1 MTHANTPAIDIIDPR
16 GRSVRRVEYHR
27 CEVVAS
33 SESCITQHLHD
44 AVGRTVLTRDPR
56 LFDLHQQGRTVAS
69 QIDVFSLTGAQL
81 LSENNDAGWRLG
93 LFGEDRQG
101 CEGWD
106 SQLSHSRVQHEVQRR
121 PAATFENAH
130 GEPERC
136 TARFSYADASADA
149 TRNRRG
155 QLLRHDDTAGTLRF
169 IDYGLAGT
177 LLEHSRTFTEDPHW
191 PVDWPMAENERD
203 AVLET
208 EPAVTRIQCNAA
220 GEPIRQTDAKGNVQT
235 LIQTRAA
242 ELKEVRLALAGQTID
257 TVLVSDIQY
266 NAFGQ
271 IERQCAGNGVISCAM
286 FRPEDGRLEKL
297 KAYVPGQP
305 ALQDLNYEYD
315 AAGNI
320 TCLTDAAHPVRYHR
334 NQRIEPSN
342 RYRYD
347 SLYRLIEASGR
358 QLNNAPGGPQLPE
371 FQSDVDPSQLENYTR
386 LYRYDKA
393 GNLEVM
399 QHRAASANRTER
411 TAIATSSNR
420 SLPERSDGEL
430 PDENEI
436 AAGHDLN
443 GNRKYL
449 LPRQRLLW
457 DLRNQLRQVDQ
468 VVREDG
474 PDDIEFYLYDGS
486 GQRLRKIRQA
496 YSGTLIRTHETRYLP
511 GVETRTSASEILHVI
526 TVKAGRGTIQVLHF
540 EKKPASDIPQ
550 DQVRYAFTDHQNSS
564 TLELDESAG
573 LITWELYYPY
583 GGICWWAGRNKLEA
597 SYKTLRYSGQERD
610 ATGLYYYG
618 FRYYMPWCQR
628 WLSADRAGI
637 ADGLN
642 LYAMVHGNPTGH
654 VDMQGLL
661 TVGEVLGA
669 AGASAGRDGLS
680 ALAGGLVRYGTNF
693 GLTQWATNAS
703 DEPDAQSIDPAANL
717 ALTVTG
723 TVVGAL
729 AGGSMGMGAG
739 SNIVSRYSNSRTAQ
753 RIGAGIG
760 GLLGAVAGGAAPLY
774 AYLGN
779 PEALNVVALSMI
791 TSVPG
796 NLTRET
802 GQRVSAE
809 LGPRVTL
816 APSGLAMALRTPAYA
831 ALLFAGGAIRAELPP
846 LAGVLISATVEGL
859 DGASITFI
867 NALLG
872 GPHVAGDN
880 RLSVPRLWEMVYG
893 VSTRTAGSVSTASL
907 TFLFDP
913 MTRSIES
920 PHLRAG
926 AIGAMATPT
935 EARNYL
941 GSHVQRGTAELFR
954 YGSIQFTADRHSPP
968 ETIASPPQSYHPEMP
983 THEGIP
989 MARLGRNSVSP

>member
-1 MTHANTPAIDIIDPR
+1 MDKNRVHRLRATHVMTHANTPAIDIIDPR
-16 GRSVRRVEYHR
+16 GRSVRHVGYHR
-27 CEVVAS
+27 REGVAS
-33 SESCITQHLHD
+33 SESCITQHLHN
-44 AVGRTVLTRDPR
+44 AVGRTVLSRDPR

-69 QIDVFSLTGAQL
+69 QIDVFSLTGALL

-106 SQLSHSRVQHEVQRR
+106 SQLSHSRVQHDVQRR

-208 EPAVTRIQCNAA
+208 EPAVTRILCNAA
-220 GEPIRQTDAKGNVQT
+220 GDPISQTDAKGNVQT
-235 LIQTRAA
+235 LIQTRAS
-242 ELKEVRLALAGQTID
+242 ELKEARLALAGQTRD
-257 TVLVSDIQY
+257 MVLVSDIQY

-315 AAGNI
+315 AVGNI

-358 QLNNAPGGPQLPE
+358 QLHNAPGGPQLPE
-371 FQSDVDPSQLENYTR
+371 FQSDVDPSQLETYTR

-420 SLPERSDGEL
+420 SLPEKSDGEL

-449 LPRQRLLW
+449 LPRQSLLW

-511 GVETRTSASEILHVI
+511 GVETRTSVGEILHVI

-550 DQVRYAFTDHQNSS
+550 DQVRYTFTDHQNSS

-573 LITWELYYPY
+573 LITWELSYPY
-583 GGICWWAGRNKLEA
+583 GGTCWWAGRNKLEA

-628 WLSADRAGI
+628 WLSADPAGI

-642 LYAMVHGNPTGH
+642 LYAMVGGNPVGYI
-654 VDMQGLL
+654 DLQGLDRTAAITTNTAIDGMATFFG
-661 TVGEVLGA
+661 TVTRMTV
-669 AGASAGRDGLS
+669 SVGLS
-680 ALAGGLVRYGTNF
+680 QLPPTETTNSLLLATAVALESGSAAYVAVGL
-693 GLTQWATNAS
+693 
-703 DEPDAQSIDPAANL
+703 AANNQRMRAVPL
-717 ALTVTG
+717 LT
-723 TVVGAL
+723 GAL
-729 AGGSMGMGAG
+729 AAAVAAIPAFINRSDLEENQLNTDAIDRIATVMG
-739 SNIVSRYSNSRTAQ
+739 NIVRESIQVAGNQQGGNYPWGNTGLLNRLRSVGPTAVIYGGIRAASNYLQAGLHSSLSGFFAFMAEAVDGGVGTLFRSLHPNTTYQEGTGQLNFDRQYAHNVLH
-753 RIGAGIG
+753 GGIG
-760 GLLGAVAGGAAPLY
+760 R
-774 AYLGN
+774 N
-779 PEALNVVALSMI
+779 
-791 TSVPG
+791 
-796 NLTRET
+796 
-802 GQRVSAE
+802 VSATINRE
-809 LGPRVTL
+809 ITRFIAPYLSTL
-816 APSGLAMALRTPAYA
+816 APEVRSAILGATGFWTESRGVVMAAVKRGYDSIPASRVSGPTL
-831 ALLFAGGAIRAELPP
+831 GDS
-846 LAGVLISATVEGL
+846 ISE
-859 DGASITFI
+859 
-867 NALLG
+867 NP
-872 GPHVAGDN
+872 GPS
-880 RLSVPRLWEMVYG
+880 RRSSVTNLHQ
-893 VSTRTAGSVSTASL
+893 A
-907 TFLFDP
+907 
-913 MTRSIES
+913 
-920 PHLRAG
+920 
-926 AIGAMATPT
+926 
-935 EARNYL
+935 
-941 GSHVQRGTAELFR
+941 
-954 YGSIQFTADRHSPP
+954 
-968 ETIASPPQSYHPEMP
+968 
-983 THEGIP
+983 
-989 MARLGRNSVSP
+989 